1 MAKEIA
7 CMSIVHNMYATDIT
21 FNKKKYKIKI
31 RTRGQGYDLEI
42 ETKGR
47 LSGDTYQKLR
57 QYLEA
62 EGYIDEARSWFSSN
76 SIC

>member
-1 MAKEIA
+1 
-7 CMSIVHNMYATDIT
+7 MYTTDIT
-21 FNKKKYKIKI
+21 FNRKKYRITIITK
-31 RTRGQGYDLEI
+31 GQGYDLEI

-47 LSGDTYQKLR
+47 LSGDLYQKLK

-62 EGYIDEARSWFSSN
+62 EGYIEDARSWFATN